1 MKTILYCRVSTS
13 DQILDHQVTQARTAG
28 FAIDEVISDNGVSG
42 VSTRLAERDQGKRL
56 FDLLRRG
63 DVLVV
68 RWIDR
73 LGRNY
78 ADVTEVIR
86 QFMKRG
92 IVVRTVI
99 NGLVFDGATK
109 EPMQMAVRDALISFM
124 AALSQAQAEATKE
137 AQRAG
142 IEHAKA
148 RDDAYRGRKPS
159 FTLQQLDQVRD
170 LLTTGTS
177 ITTIAKTTGL
187 SRQAIYRLKDDPA
200 WAEGV
205 LAAWAVSTSIASLTP
220 LPHPGRSDRP
230 SRKRLDILE
239 LGTRYAG
246 GWSRRQAVIPD
257 PRLRAATA
265 QRRLATTGDM
275 ECN

>member
-1 MKTILYCRVSTS
+1 MTTILYCRVSTS
-13 DQILDHQVTQARTAG
+13 DQTLDHQIIQARAAG

-42 VSTRLAERDQGKRL
+42 VSTRLGERDQGKRL

-68 RWIDR
+68 RWVDR

-78 ADVTEVIR
+78 FDVTEGIR
-86 QFMKRG
+86 EFMKRG
-92 IVVRTVI
+92 VVIRTVI

-109 EPMQMAVRDALISFM
+109 DPMQMAVRDALISFM

-148 RDDAYRGRKPS
+148 QEDTYRGRKPS
-159 FTLQQLDQVRD
+159 FRREQLDRVRD
-170 LLTTGTS
+170 MLTTGTS

-187 SRQAIYRLKDDPA
+187 SRQAIYRLKNDPA
-200 WAEGV
+200 WAESV
-205 LAAWAVSTSIASLTP
+205 LLTWAA
-220 LPHPGRSDRP
+220 
-230 SRKRLDILE
+230 
-239 LGTRYAG
+239 
-246 GWSRRQAVIPD
+246 
-257 PRLRAATA
+257 
-265 QRRLATTGDM
+265 
-275 ECN
+275 